1 MNTEAM
7 VERLFPLLIAGD
19 RAQARTTV
27 HDYMNDG
34 CTAEALTQ
42 SVYWPLHE
50 LVNDLYRKDQLTT
63 LAHHCAVRLLRS
75 LVDQAQARYA
85 QQTRN
90 GRTMML
96 FCGDTDVDDMAA
108 QMVADL
114 AEADGWSVCF
124 GGGGIA
130 YDELLEIANERKPDV
145 MLMFSS
151 AASDAPTLRRLIDT
165 VRGVGA
171 CPGTQIAVG
180 GGIFNRAPGL
190 AEEIGADVW
199 ASTPAEII
207 ATLNAEPLRR
217 ATPDQRT
224 VGRTRWAAA

>member
-1 MNTEAM
+1 MNTQAM

-19 RAQARTTV
+19 RGQARSTV
-27 HDYMNDG
+27 QDFMDAG
-34 CTAEALTQ
+34 LDAESLTQ

-50 LVNDLYRKDQLTT
+50 LVNDLFRKDQLTT
-63 LAHHCAVRLLRS
+63 LAHHCGVRLLRS
-75 LVDQAQARYA
+75 LVDQAQARYRQNA
-85 QQTRN
+85 RN
-90 GRTMML
+90 SRTMML
-96 FCGDTDVDDMAA
+96 FCGDTEVDDMAA

-114 AEADGWSVCF
+114 AEADGWTVCF

-130 YDELLEIANERKPDV
+130 FDELLEVANQRQPDV

-151 AASDAPTLRRLIDT
+151 AAADAPIIRQLIDT

-171 CPGTQIAVG
+171 CQDMQIAVG

-190 AEEIGADVW
+190 AEEIGADIW
-199 ASTPAEII
+199 ASTPADII
-207 ATLNAEPLRR
+207 QSLNAEPLRR
-217 ATPDQRT
+217 ATPEQRT